1 MTAEAWWGRGLL
13 GSDEVVTTPDGR
25 RLRMMVGGEG
35 DDLVVL
41 EAGLGVSGL
50 YWGPVHTAISG
61 RVRVVAYERAGFGAS
76 TPDPPRRDLDR
87 LAADLST
94 VIDAIP
100 HRRLVLVGHSWGGP
114 VVRLV
119 ASRRLA
125 DGKPIDGLV
134 LVDQSD
140 ENCSLYFSW
149 SAHMQFAAQAAVMV
163 PLARLRL
170 LAPATRGLLGD
181 LDEPLRSAVVVASTS
196 VAAAR
201 AIVAEDRHTVEDL
214 KWLKEQP
221 LDLSVLPITVIS
233 GQEKNR
239 LDARVRAS
247 LVEAHRTTAAQ
258 YPGGRFVPATESGHL
273 VPLSE
278 PELIA
283 SEALSLLSWSTS
295 GAEV

>member
-1 MTAEAWWGRGLL
+1 
-13 GSDEVVTTPDGR
+13 
-25 RLRMMVGGEG
+25 
-35 DDLVVL
+35 
-41 EAGLGVSGL
+41 
-50 YWGPVHTAISG
+50 
-61 RVRVVAYERAGFGAS
+61 RVVAYERAGFGAS

-170 LAPATRGLLGD
+170 LAPATRGL
-181 LDEPLRSAVVVASTS
+181 
-196 VAAAR
+196 
-201 AIVAEDRHTVEDL
+201 
-214 KWLKEQP
+214 
-221 LDLSVLPITVIS
+221 
-233 GQEKNR
+233 
-239 LDARVRAS
+239 
-247 LVEAHRTTAAQ
+247 
-258 YPGGRFVPATESGHL
+258 
-273 VPLSE
+273 
-278 PELIA
+278 
-283 SEALSLLSWSTS
+283 
-295 GAEV
+295 